1 MKRVYTC
8 FCTDVI
14 HEGHRNIIR
23 EAGKYGEL
31 TIGVLSDA
39 AMIRFNRFPT
49 ISFEE
54 RMQLVKDIPEVSNV
68 VVQDDVMYDK
78 VIEELR
84 PDYVIH
90 GDNWQEGALKA
101 IRDNVEG
108 LLKTYGG
115 EIIDVPYTYNEEVK
129 RIDTRIKEKMAMPEY
144 RRKRLRQ
151 LIEGLFLPGLIIG
164 ISLRHRTNMPII
176 AVTHLDS
183 GLLLNQFK
191 RVNPH
196 CAIKLPFHQPAT
208 VLIDLKSIGP
218 L

>member
-129 RIDTRIKEKMAMPEY
+129 RIDTRIKEKLAMPEY

-151 LIEGLFLPGLIIG
+151 LIEGLPARERKLILLRYG
-164 ISLRHRTNMPII
+164 MAGQPPLTQLETAQLLQISRSYVSRLETHALEQLRKAWH
-176 AVTHLDS
+176 S
-183 GLLLNQFK
+183 
-191 RVNPH
+191 
-196 CAIKLPFHQPAT
+196 
-208 VLIDLKSIGP
+208 
-218 L
+218 

>member
-23 EAGKYGEL
+23 EAVKYGEL

-90 GDNWQEGALKA
+90 GDNWQEGPLKA
-101 IRDNVEG
+101 IPAHHFKILLIYDCNRKFCSVQICRDDFSRQ
-108 LLKTYGG
+108 Y
-115 EIIDVPYTYNEEVK
+115 IRYTG
-129 RIDTRIKEKMAMPEY
+129 D
-144 RRKRLRQ
+144 
-151 LIEGLFLPGLIIG
+151 GF
-164 ISLRHRTNMPII
+164 
-176 AVTHLDS
+176 D
-183 GLLLNQFK
+183 F
-191 RVNPH
+191 
-196 CAIKLPFHQPAT
+196 FHQRIIQWV
-208 VLIDLKSIGP
+208 VL
-218 L
+218 

>member
-14 HEGHRNIIR
+14 HERHRNIIR

-129 RIDTRIKEKMAMPEY
+129 RGS
-144 RRKRLRQ
+144 RKSWPCRNTA
-151 LIEGLFLPGLIIG
+151 ESACAS
-164 ISLRHRTNMPII
+164 SLRS
-176 AVTHLDS
+176 V
-183 GLLLNQFK
+183 
-191 RVNPH
+191 
-196 CAIKLPFHQPAT
+196 
-208 VLIDLKSIGP
+208 P
-218 L
+218 LSRRWKYTAD

>member
-101 IRDNVEG
+101 IRAG
-108 LLKTYGG
+108 
-115 EIIDVPYTYNEEVK
+115 
-129 RIDTRIKEKMAMPEY
+129 
-144 RRKRLRQ
+144 RQ
-151 LIEGLFLPGLIIG
+151 P
-164 ISLRHRTNMPII
+164 
-176 AVTHLDS
+176 
-183 GLLLNQFK
+183 
-191 RVNPH
+191 
-196 CAIKLPFHQPAT
+196 
-208 VLIDLKSIGP
+208 GP
-218 L
+218 LY

>member
-1 MKRVYTC
+1 MFREALEVNKFRFRQNIRRHRSNERVYTC

-90 GDNWQEGALKA
+90 GDNWQREL
-101 IRDNVEG
+101 
-108 LLKTYGG
+108 
-115 EIIDVPYTYNEEVK
+115 
-129 RIDTRIKEKMAMPEY
+129 
-144 RRKRLRQ
+144 
-151 LIEGLFLPGLIIG
+151 
-164 ISLRHRTNMPII
+164 
-176 AVTHLDS
+176 
-183 GLLLNQFK
+183 
-191 RVNPH
+191 
-196 CAIKLPFHQPAT
+196 
-208 VLIDLKSIGP
+208 
-218 L
+218 

>member
-1 MKRVYTC
+1 
-8 FCTDVI
+8 
-14 HEGHRNIIR
+14 
-23 EAGKYGEL
+23 
-31 TIGVLSDA
+31 
-39 AMIRFNRFPT
+39 
-49 ISFEE
+49 
-54 RMQLVKDIPEVSNV
+54 MQLVKDIPEVSNV

-129 RIDTRIKEKMAMPEY
+129 RIDTRIKEKLAMPEY

-151 LIEGLFLPGLIIG
+151 LIEI
-164 ISLRHRTNMPII
+164 RPIVK
-176 AVTHLDS
+176 ALEVHS
-183 GLLLNQFK
+183 GLTDGMSGQLGNEGCVDAVVGQRNSNVGLAAAEAELQVVGLNEALIVERLQTDHQFAKSNDFHGELL
-191 RVNPH
+191 
-196 CAIKLPFHQPAT
+196 
-208 VLIDLKSIGP
+208 LI
-218 L
+218 

>member
-14 HEGHRNIIR
+14 HEGHRNISR
-23 EAGKYGEL
+23 EAVKYGEL

-90 GDNWQEGALKA
+90 GDNWQEGPLKA

-129 RIDTRIKEKMAMPEY
+129 RIDTRIKEKLAMPEY

-151 LIEGLFLPGLIIG
+151 LIEGLPARERKLILLRYG
-164 ISLRHRTNMPII
+164 MAGQPPLTQLETAQLLQISRSYVSRLETHALEQLRKAWH
-176 AVTHLDS
+176 S
-183 GLLLNQFK
+183 
-191 RVNPH
+191 
-196 CAIKLPFHQPAT
+196 
-208 VLIDLKSIGP
+208 
-218 L
+218 

>member
-115 EIIDVPYTYNEEVK
+115 EIIDVPYTYNEEDAKEFITTTDTLIRNNYNIVRSSK
-129 RIDTRIKEKMAMPEY
+129 ELFVHKNTLMYRLTKIKNEFDIDPINSESDRSFIKIYNYYLKH
-144 RRKRLRQ
+144 K
-151 LIEGLFLPGLIIG
+151 IETKG
-164 ISLRHRTNMPII
+164 
-176 AVTHLDS
+176 DS
-183 GLLLNQFK
+183 NDE
-191 RVNPH
+191 RN
-196 CAIKLPFHQPAT
+196 
-208 VLIDLKSIGP
+208 
-218 L
+218 

>member
-115 EIIDVPYTYNEEVK
+115 EIIDVPYTFRELK
-129 RIDTRIKEKMAMPEY
+129 AIDKTY
-144 RRKRLRQ
+144 D
-151 LIEGLFLPGLIIG
+151 
-164 ISLRHRTNMPII
+164 
-176 AVTHLDS
+176 V
-183 GLLLNQFK
+183 
-191 RVNPH
+191 
-196 CAIKLPFHQPAT
+196 
-208 VLIDLKSIGP
+208 
-218 L
+218 

>member
-23 EAGKYGEL
+23 EAVKYGEL

-68 VVQDDVMYDK
+68 VVQDDVMYDQ

-90 GDNWQEGALKA
+90 GDNWQEGPL
-101 IRDNVEG
+101 EG
-108 LLKTYGG
+108 Y
-115 EIIDVPYTYNEEVK
+115 P
-129 RIDTRIKEKMAMPEY
+129 
-144 RRKRLRQ
+144 
-151 LIEGLFLPGLIIG
+151 
-164 ISLRHRTNMPII
+164 
-176 AVTHLDS
+176 
-183 GLLLNQFK
+183 
-191 RVNPH
+191 
-196 CAIKLPFHQPAT
+196 
-208 VLIDLKSIGP
+208 
-218 L
+218 